1 MYAKF
6 FKRILDL
13 ILSITA
19 LIVLSPLLLVLT
31 IVGAIAMKGTPF
43 FVQPRPGKKDKDG
56 KEKIFKL
63 IKFRTM
69 SNAKDKDGNLLSD
82 DKRLGK

>member
-6 FKRILDL
+6 FKRLIDF
-13 ILSITA
+13 ILSLMA
-19 LIVLSPLLLVLT
+19 LIVLFPLLLVLT
-31 IVGAIAMKGTPF
+31 IIGAVAMKGNPF
-43 FVQPRPGKKDKDG
+43 FVQPRPGKKGKDG

-69 SNAKDKDGNLLSD
+69 ILLN
-82 DKRLGK
+82 